1 MADLLKEAIADAKAV
16 RQTAIANAKLALEE
30 AFTPKLQ
37 SMLAAKIN
45 EQDELDV
52 EDEEEVVDGDVAM
65 DSEASPELDA
75 AIDDAESM
83 EVDDEEASE
92 DDGGEDLELE
102 SIIRELEDDGEE
114 DDEEEEVM
122 EGSIESSS
130 KIGNGTSFDDNSG
143 ATPDP
148 SGKETGANGD
158 KAITGSDLL
167 EQLEDGEEDEDDE
180 DEDVSIDE
188 VLRSLRE
195 QDDLE
200 SEDEEEEDETADA
213 VAEARYVAHAYENKL
228 REAYGAL
235 AFMKN
240 KINEVNLLNAKLL
253 FSNKLFRAGNLNENQ
268 KLRVIETFDR
278 ANNLREIKL
287 VYSTLAESFKG
298 GSRSKSVS
306 KRPITEGMASRPTA
320 STKPR
325 NVITEGQ
332 IQAARFQKLAGL
344 IK

>member
-45 EQDELDV
+45 EQEDLEDV
-52 EDEEEVVDGDVAM
+52 EDEEEMMGAEDEM
-65 DSEASPELDA
+65 DASPDIDA
-75 AIDDAESM
+75 AIDDAE
-83 EVDDEEASE
+83 VLAADEEGE
-92 DDGGEDLELE
+92 GEGEEDLELE
-102 SIIRELEDDGEE
+102 SIIRELEDG
-114 DDEEEEVM
+114 DDDSEEEEELE

-158 KAITGSDLL
+158 KAIQGSDLL
-167 EQLEDGEEDEDDE
+167 EQEEMEDEEEE

-195 QDDLE
+195 QDD
-200 SEDEEEEDETADA
+200 EEEEENGDEAEA
-213 VAEARYVAHAYENKL
+213 VAEARYIAHAYENKL

-298 GSRSKSVS
+298 NSSKGKIA
-306 KRPITEGMASRPTA
+306 KRPITEGLASKSTA

-344 IK
+344 K

>member
-45 EQDELDV
+45 EQEELEDEDDDV
-52 EDEEEVVDGDVAM
+52 ETDPSVD
-65 DSEASPELDA
+65 DA
-75 AIDDAESM
+75 IEDAESL
-83 EVDDEEASE
+83 EALDDEGE
-92 DDGGEDLELE
+92 DEGDEEDLELE
-102 SIIRELEDDGEE
+102 SIIRELEDENGDE
-114 DDEEEEVM
+114 DEDEDELE
-122 EGSIESSS
+122 EGSIVNSS
-130 KIGNGTSFDDNSG
+130 KLGSGGDNSFDDNSG

-148 SGKETGANGD
+148 SGHETGANGD

-167 EQLEDGEEDEDDE
+167 EQLENGEEDEED
-180 DEDVSIDE
+180 DEDVSLDE

-195 QDDLE
+195 QD
-200 SEDEEEEDETADA
+200 EDEEEEEEENGVAAQA
-213 VAEARYVAHAYENKL
+213 VEEARYIAHAYENKL
-228 REAYGAL
+228 RESYGAISFL
-235 AFMKN
+235 KG

-253 FSNKLFRAGNLNENQ
+253 FSNKLFRAGNLNESQ

-287 VYSTLAESFKG
+287 VYSTLAESFK
-298 GSRSKSVS
+298 SNKPTIA
-306 KRPITEGMASRPTA
+306 KRPITENFASAPVATTRP
-320 STKPR
+320 K
-325 NVITEGQ
+325 NVLTEGHV
-332 IQAARFQKLAGL
+332 QAARFQKLAGL

>member
-45 EQDELDV
+45 EQEDLSDL
-52 EDEEEVVDGDVAM
+52 EDEEESTDDLNVSSDV
-65 DSEASPELDA
+65 EG
-75 AIDDAESM
+75 AIDDAESLASDD
-83 EVDDEEASE
+83 EVDLGGEEE
-92 DDGGEDLELE
+92 EGEEDLELE
-102 SIIRELEDDGEE
+102 SIIRELESG
-114 DDEEEEVM
+114 DEEEDEEELE

-158 KAITGSDLL
+158 KAIAGSDLL
-167 EQLEDGEEDEDDE
+167 EQEELEGEDEEE

-200 SEDEEEEDETADA
+200 DEEEEEEEEATA
-213 VAEARYVAHAYENKL
+213 VAEARYVARAYENKL
-228 REAYGAL
+228 REAYSAL
-235 AFMKN
+235 AFMKG

-298 GSRSKSVS
+298 NSAKGKIA
-306 KRPITEGMASRPTA
+306 KRPITEGLASKSTA

-332 IQAARFQKLAGL
+332 VQAARFQKLAGL

>member
-37 SMLAAKIN
+37 SMLAARIN
-45 EQDELDV
+45 EQEDMMD
-52 EDEEEVVDGDVAM
+52 DEEEEEGTEM
-65 DSEASPELDA
+65 ETSPEVDA
-75 AIDDAESM
+75 AIDDAESI
-83 EVDDEEASE
+83 ELGDEEVE
-92 DDGGEDLELE
+92 DEDEDAGEEDLELE
-102 SIIRELEDDGEE
+102 SIIRELEDGDE
-114 DDEEEEVM
+114 DDEDEEELE

-130 KIGNGTSFDDNSG
+130 KIGSGTSFDDNSG

-158 KAITGSDLL
+158 SAITGSDLL

-180 DEDVSIDE
+180 DEDVTIDE

-195 QDDLE
+195 QDEED
-200 SEDEEEEDETADA
+200 EDEEEEDDSAEA

-228 REAYGAL
+228 REAYSAL

-298 GSRSKSVS
+298 GSKSVA
-306 KRPITEGMASRPTA
+306 KRPITEGLASKSVA

-332 IQAARFQKLAGL
+332 VQAARFQKLAGL
-344 IK
+344 K

>member
-45 EQDELDV
+45 EQEDIEGL
-52 EDEEEVVDGDVAM
+52 EDEEETGV
-65 DSEASPELDA
+65 ETSPELDA
-75 AIDDAESM
+75 AIDDAEALEDEEESM
-83 EVDDEEASE
+83 ESE
-92 DDGGEDLELE
+92 TGEEDLELE
-102 SIIRELEDDGEE
+102 SIIRELEDDGNGENGE
-114 DDEEEEVM
+114 DEEEEEVM

-130 KIGNGTSFDDNSG
+130 KIGSGTSFDDNSG

-158 KAITGSDLL
+158 KAIAGSDLL
-167 EQLEDGEEDEDDE
+167 EQLENGEEEEEED

-195 QDDLE
+195 QDDE
-200 SEDEEEEDETADA
+200 DEDEEEENGSADA
-213 VAEARYVAHAYENKL
+213 VAEARYVAKAYEGKL
-228 REAYGAL
+228 REAYSAL
-235 AFMKN
+235 AFLKG

-287 VYSTLAESFKG
+287 VYSTLAESFKSNT
-298 GSRSKSVS
+298 SRKTPIA
-306 KRPITEGMASRPTA
+306 KRPITEGMASRPQA

-332 IQAARFQKLAGL
+332 VQAARFQKLAGL

>member
-45 EQDELDV
+45 EQEDLGDL
-52 EDEEEVVDGDVAM
+52 EDEEETTDIDAT
-65 DSEASPELDA
+65 PEVDA
-75 AIDDAESM
+75 AISSAEDLESLDDT
-83 EVDDEEASE
+83 EVEDEGEGE
-92 DDGGEDLELE
+92 EDLELE
-102 SIIRELEDDGEE
+102 SIIRELEDSGDEE
-114 DDEEEEVM
+114 DEEELE
-122 EGSIESSS
+122 EGSIEGSS

-148 SGKETGANGD
+148 SGKETGANGT
-158 KAITGSDLL
+158 KAIAGSDLL
-167 EQLEDGEEDEDDE
+167 EQDGEEEEE

-195 QDDLE
+195 QDD
-200 SEDEEEEDETADA
+200 EEEEEESDDAEA
-213 VAEARYVAHAYENKL
+213 VAEARYIAQAYENKL
-228 REAYGAL
+228 REAYSAL
-235 AFMKN
+235 AFMKG

-298 GSRSKSVS
+298 NVKKTIA
-306 KRPITEGMASRPTA
+306 KRPITEGMASRPQA

-332 IQAARFQKLAGL
+332 VQAARFQKLAGL
-344 IK
+344 K